1 MIRITFPVPKHVAYH
16 TVSGIETRANTI
28 LKQGYISEV
37 PHVRVIDDD
46 GPYSDGVSVI
56 EIDCK
61 ECDQGIWFA
70 FYMGIVHARSFLSMF
85 NIKRIDHV

>member
-1 MIRITFPVPKHVAYH
+1 MIRISFPVPKHVASP
-16 TVSGIETRANTI
+16 TISGIETRANTI

-37 PHVRVIDDD
+37 PHVRVIDA
-46 GPYSDGVSVI
+46 YSDGFSVI

-70 FYMGIVHARSFLSMF
+70 FYMGVDYARDNHQCL
-85 NIKRIDHV
+85 I